1 MQDARAPKL
10 MGFWM
15 CLALVVGNIIG
26 AGIFLLPASL
36 APYGP
41 NTIWG
46 WLLTI
51 AGALCLAWVL
61 AQLSRRIEGG
71 PYAYVQ
77 QAFGDEAGFLVMWS
91 YWISVWTA
99 VAALAIAATSYGSS
113 LLPALGRG
121 TAAPIFAVGCVW
133 LFTLVNARGAGTAG
147 VVQVVTTTLKLLP
160 LIAVCAV
167 AAAQFGGGEA
177 AALEAD
183 VPVSIGGIASV
194 AALAMFAMLGFECA
208 TLPDTAKVENAE
220 RVVPLATMAG
230 TLVAGLVTLGACAAV
245 LFLLPGEVAAGS
257 SAPFADAIAPVL
269 GPSAGTMIALF
280 ALISALGALNGW
292 ILCSGEVPLSM
303 ARARVFP
310 QWFGRTTALGTPVR
324 AQVVAS
330 LIATALLAANYTRGL
345 SGVFTFMILVST
357 VSALVLYAAAAL
369 AALKQRLA
377 VVSSIA
383 GLAFTAFA
391 FWGAGLEASLWGLGL
406 LLTGVPIYWLNRRSN
421 RAAEPAAAPRE
432 PAA

>member
-1 MQDARAPKL
+1 MKTERAPKL
-10 MGFWM
+10 LGFWM

-99 VAALAIAATSYGSS
+99 VAALAVAAVSYASS
-113 LLPALGRG
+113 LLPALGG
-121 TAAPIFAVGCVW
+121 VIAAPLFAIACVW
-133 LFTLVNARGAGTAG
+133 LFTLVNARGARTAG

-167 AAAQFGGGEA
+167 AAAQFGSGEA

-183 VPVSIGGIASV
+183 VRVTAGGIASV

-208 TLPDTAKVENAE
+208 TLPAGKVENAE

-230 TLVAGLVTLGACAAV
+230 TLLAGIATLGACAAV
-245 LFLLPGEVAAGS
+245 LFLLPGDIAATS
-257 SAPFADAIAPVL
+257 SAPFADAIAPAL
-269 GPSAGTMIALF
+269 GSSAGTLIALF

-292 ILCSGEVPLSM
+292 ILVSGEVPLSM
-303 ARARVFP
+303 AQARVFP
-310 QWFGRTTALGTPVR
+310 AWFGKTTALGTPVR
-324 AQVVAS
+324 SQVVSS

-357 VSALVLYAAAAL
+357 VSALVLYGAAAL
-369 AALKQRLA
+369 AALKQRQA
-377 VVSSIA
+377 VVASIA

-421 RAAEPAAAPRE
+421 REAERAAAPQE
-432 PAA
+432 PVA